1 MNKTKVKYF
10 TVNEFIGG
18 FSALLVSLPSAIAY
32 GLIIFAGLGES
43 YTRQAAVVGIIGT
56 IILSI
61 FASIF
66 GKTPGMIS
74 APSAPAGAV
83 LSAYV
88 MELVHRKNV
97 SIEYVPIFVTLT
109 ALFAGI
115 LQFATGKAGGG
126 KLVKYIPYPVV
137 TGYLGSVGLLII
149 LGQLPKILGLSK
161 VSQIFSSLPALATQ
175 NYVHLIIGSSTIL
188 SMLLIIRISK
198 RIPPAIFAL
207 SIGAITF
214 FTLGSFDR
222 GLFSIKSNPYVIG
235 QISVSPVEFVHSITK
250 TWKLIAGFDIDL
262 VLNLIVPVVTLAFVL
277 SIDTLKTCIVH
288 DTLMQ
293 TRHDSNR
300 ELMGQGIAN
309 IVSSLAGGIPG
320 SGTMG
325 PTLVNLNSGGKTKLS
340 GALVGIFATFILF
353 FVPQVLAWIPIAALA
368 GVLIVLG
375 SRMLDWNSLRLLK
388 NRATIIDFGVIVVVI
403 ISALTYD
410 LVTAAGTGIGM
421 AILLYIREQVRST
434 VVHRKFSG
442 DQKFSKKRRLPSEIQ
457 VLEKRGKSTLVLELQ
472 GQLFFGTTDQLFTVV
487 ESYLTKTKY
496 IILDMRKVLSVDFT
510 AAHMLAQIHS
520 RIEANNGSLLLS
532 SIPLDLPSGQNV
544 REYLLNLGFS
554 ESKTLHFFNDL
565 ETALEF
571 VEDEILTE
579 EFQEALVSPIEMNLQ
594 EFEFFD
600 GVSSKLMTKLSK
612 HFHEKKFSNEEFI
625 FRKGDPGDEIFF
637 IRKGDVKI
645 IIPLAAEQNLLIT
658 IFSQGD
664 FFGDIAFLDSDCRSA
679 NAIADGEVSLYYL
692 SRKEFEKIVHKY
704 PELGSLFYEKLARA
718 ISTRLR
724 MTDVEL
730 MASRQS

>member
-410 LVTAAGTGIGM
+410 LVTAAGYTR
-421 AILLYIREQVRST
+421 A
-434 VVHRKFSG
+434 
-442 DQKFSKKRRLPSEIQ
+442 
-457 VLEKRGKSTLVLELQ
+457 GKV
-472 GQLFFGTTDQLFTVV
+472 
-487 ESYLTKTKY
+487 
-496 IILDMRKVLSVDFT
+496 
-510 AAHMLAQIHS
+510 
-520 RIEANNGSLLLS
+520 NGS
-532 SIPLDLPSGQNV
+532 
-544 REYLLNLGFS
+544 
-554 ESKTLHFFNDL
+554 
-565 ETALEF
+565 A
-571 VEDEILTE
+571 
-579 EFQEALVSPIEMNLQ
+579 
-594 EFEFFD
+594 
-600 GVSSKLMTKLSK
+600 
-612 HFHEKKFSNEEFI
+612 
-625 FRKGDPGDEIFF
+625 
-637 IRKGDVKI
+637 
-645 IIPLAAEQNLLIT
+645 
-658 IFSQGD
+658 
-664 FFGDIAFLDSDCRSA
+664 
-679 NAIADGEVSLYYL
+679 
-692 SRKEFEKIVHKY
+692 
-704 PELGSLFYEKLARA
+704 
-718 ISTRLR
+718 
-724 MTDVEL
+724 
-730 MASRQS
+730 

>member
-222 GLFSIKSNPYVIG
+222 K
-235 QISVSPVEFVHSITK
+235 FV
-250 TWKLIAGFDIDL
+250 
-262 VLNLIVPVVTLAFVL
+262 
-277 SIDTLKTCIVH
+277 
-288 DTLMQ
+288 
-293 TRHDSNR
+293 
-300 ELMGQGIAN
+300 
-309 IVSSLAGGIPG
+309 
-320 SGTMG
+320 
-325 PTLVNLNSGGKTKLS
+325 
-340 GALVGIFATFILF
+340 
-353 FVPQVLAWIPIAALA
+353 
-368 GVLIVLG
+368 
-375 SRMLDWNSLRLLK
+375 
-388 NRATIIDFGVIVVVI
+388 
-403 ISALTYD
+403 
-410 LVTAAGTGIGM
+410 
-421 AILLYIREQVRST
+421 
-434 VVHRKFSG
+434 
-442 DQKFSKKRRLPSEIQ
+442 
-457 VLEKRGKSTLVLELQ
+457 
-472 GQLFFGTTDQLFTVV
+472 
-487 ESYLTKTKY
+487 
-496 IILDMRKVLSVDFT
+496 
-510 AAHMLAQIHS
+510 
-520 RIEANNGSLLLS
+520 
-532 SIPLDLPSGQNV
+532 
-544 REYLLNLGFS
+544 
-554 ESKTLHFFNDL
+554 FN
-565 ETALEF
+565 
-571 VEDEILTE
+571 
-579 EFQEALVSPIEMNLQ
+579 
-594 EFEFFD
+594 
-600 GVSSKLMTKLSK
+600 
-612 HFHEKKFSNEEFI
+612 
-625 FRKGDPGDEIFF
+625 
-637 IRKGDVKI
+637 
-645 IIPLAAEQNLLIT
+645 
-658 IFSQGD
+658 
-664 FFGDIAFLDSDCRSA
+664 
-679 NAIADGEVSLYYL
+679 
-692 SRKEFEKIVHKY
+692 
-704 PELGSLFYEKLARA
+704 
-718 ISTRLR
+718 
-724 MTDVEL
+724 
-730 MASRQS
+730 

>member
-1 MNKTKVKYF
+1 MKEEKVKYF

-18 FSALLVSLPSAIAY
+18 FSALLVALPSAIAY
-32 GLIIFAGLGES
+32 GLIIFSGLGES
-43 YTRQAAVVGIIGT
+43 YTKQAAVVGIIGT

-61 FASIF
+61 FASVF

-83 LSAYV
+83 LSAFV

-97 SIEYVPIFVTLT
+97 SLEYIPIFVTLT

-115 LQFATGKAGGG
+115 IQFATGKAGGG

-149 LGQLPKILGLSK
+149 LGQVPKILGFTKLGQIPTGIYTLSH
-161 VSQIFSSLPALATQ
+161 Q
-175 NYVHLIIGSSTIL
+175 NYTHLLIGGSTIL
-188 SMLLIIRISK
+188 AMILVIRISK
-198 RIPPAIFAL
+198 KIPPAIFAL
-207 SIGAITF
+207 CIGAITF
-214 FTLGSFDR
+214 FALGSFQD
-222 GLFSIKSNPYVIG
+222 GLFSLKNNPFVIG
-235 QISVSPVEFVHSITK
+235 QISVSPGEFINSISN
-250 TWKLIAGFDIDL
+250 TWKLIWGFDIDL
-262 VLNLIVPVVTLAFVL
+262 VLNLIVPVLTLAFVL

-288 DTLMQ
+288 DTIMQ

-340 GALVGIFATFILF
+340 GVLVGVFATLILF
-353 FVPQVLAWIPIAALA
+353 FIPQILAWIPIAALA

-375 SRMLDWNSLRLLK
+375 FRMLDWNSFRLLR

-421 AILLYIREQVRST
+421 AILLYIREQVRSN
-434 VVHRKFSG
+434 VVHRKFFG
-442 DQKFSKKRRLPSEIQ
+442 DQKFSKKRRLPSEIE
-457 VLEKRGKSTLVLELQ
+457 VLERRGKLTLVLELQ
-472 GQLFFGTTDQLFTVV
+472 GQLFFGTTDQLFTVL
-487 ESYLTKTKY
+487 ESYLTTTKY

-520 RIEANNGSLLLS
+520 RIEVNNGSLLLS

-544 REYLLNLGFS
+544 WEYLLNLGFS
-554 ESKTLHFFNDL
+554 ESNTLRFFYDL

-579 EFQEALVSPIEMNLQ
+579 EFQEALVSPIEMNLN
-594 EFEFFD
+594 EFEFFI
-600 GVSSKLMTKLSK
+600 GVSPKLMTKLEK
-612 HFHEKKFSNEEFI
+612 NFHTKTISSGEYI
-625 FRKGDPGDEIFF
+625 FHKGDVGDEIYF

-645 IIPLAAEQNLLIT
+645 VIPIAAEQSLLIT

-664 FFGDIAFLDSDCRSA
+664 FFGDIAFLDADCRSA
-679 NAIADGEVSLYYL
+679 NAVATGEVSLYYL

-724 MTDVEL
+724 MTDIEL

>member
-32 GLIIFAGLGES
+32 GLIIFSGLGES

-97 SIEYVPIFVTLT
+97 SIEYVPIFVTVT

-161 VSQIFSSLPALATQ
+161 ASQILTSLPALSTQ
-175 NYVHLIIGSSTIL
+175 NYIHLLIGSSTIL

-198 RIPPAIFAL
+198 KIPPAIFAL

-368 GVLIVLG
+368 GVLILLG

-579 EFQEALVSPIEMNLQ
+579 EFQEALVSPIEMNIK

-600 GVSSKLMTKLSK
+600 GVSSKLMSKLSK
-612 HFHEKKFSNEEFI
+612 HFHEKKFSNEESI

-645 IIPLAAEQNLLIT
+645 IIPLAAEQSLLIT

-692 SRKEFEKIVHKY
+692 SRKEFEKIVTKY

>member
-43 YTRQAAVVGIIGT
+43 YTRQAALVGIIGT

>member
-1 MNKTKVKYF
+1 MSKIKVKYF
-10 TVNEFIGG
+10 TVSEFIGG

-43 YTRQAAVVGIIGT
+43 YTRQAALVGIIGT

-97 SIEYVPIFVTLT
+97 SIEYVPIFVTVT

-161 VSQIFSSLPALATQ
+161 ASQILTSLPALSTQ
-175 NYVHLIIGSSTIL
+175 NYIHLLIGSSTIL

-198 RIPPAIFAL
+198 KIPPAIFAL

>member
-1 MNKTKVKYF
+1 MKETKNKYF
-10 TVNEFIGG
+10 KINEFIGG
-18 FSALLVSLPSAIAY
+18 FSALLVALPSAIAY
-32 GLIIFAGLGES
+32 GIIIFSGLGEA
-43 YTRQAAVVGIIGT
+43 YTRQAALVGIIGT
-56 IILSI
+56 IIFSI

-66 GKTPGMIS
+66 GKTPGMIT
-74 APSAPAGAV
+74 APSAPASAV

-97 SIEYVPIFVTLT
+97 SLEYIPIFVTLT

-115 LQFATGKAGGG
+115 LQLATGKAGGG

-137 TGYLGSVGLLII
+137 TGYLGSVGILIM
-149 LGQLPKILGLSK
+149 LGQLPKLLGFAKAAQIISGLSTL
-161 VSQIFSSLPALATQ
+161 SYQ
-175 NYVHLIIGSSTIL
+175 NYIHLIIGGSTIL
-188 SMLLIIRISK
+188 AMVLIIRISK
-198 RIPPAIFAL
+198 KIPPAIFAL

-214 FTLGSFDR
+214 FTLGYFER
-222 GLFSIKSNPYVIG
+222 GLFSLKSNPYVIG
-235 QISVSPVEFVHSITK
+235 QISVSPLEFVHNISN
-250 TWKLIAGFDIDL
+250 TWKLIAGFDMDL

-309 IVSSLAGGIPG
+309 IVSSLVGGIPG

-340 GALVGIFATFILF
+340 GALVGVFATLILF
-353 FVPQVLAWIPIAALA
+353 FVPQILAWIPISALA

-375 SRMLDWNSLRLLK
+375 FRMLDWNSFKLLK
-388 NRATIIDFGVIVVVI
+388 NSSTIIDFGVIVVVI
-403 ISALTYD
+403 VSALIYD

-421 AILLYIREQVRST
+421 AILLYIREQVRSN
-434 VVHRKFSG
+434 VVHRKFFG

-457 VLEKRGKSTLVLELQ
+457 ILEKRGKSTLVLELQ
-472 GQLFFGTTDQLFTVV
+472 GQLFFGTTDQLFTVL
-487 ESYLTKTKY
+487 ESYLTRTKY

-520 RIEANNGSLLLS
+520 RIEANGGSLLLS

-544 REYLLNLGFS
+544 REYLLHLGFS

-571 VEDEILTE
+571 VEDAILTD
-579 EFQEALVSPIEMNLQ
+579 EFQEALVSPLEMNLN

-600 GVSSKLMTKLSK
+600 GVSPKLMRKLSK
-612 HFHEKKFSNEEFI
+612 HFHEKKFSNGEPI
-625 FRKGDPGDEIFF
+625 FCKGDMGDEIYF

-645 IIPLAAEQNLLIT
+645 IIPLAPEQNLLIT

-724 MTDVEL
+724 MTDIEL
-730 MASRQS
+730 MASRQT

>member
-1 MNKTKVKYF
+1 MQ
-10 TVNEFIGG
+10 
-18 FSALLVSLPSAIAY
+18 
-32 GLIIFAGLGES
+32 
-43 YTRQAAVVGIIGT
+43 R
-56 IILSI
+56 
-61 FASIF
+61 
-66 GKTPGMIS
+66 
-74 APSAPAGAV
+74 
-83 LSAYV
+83 
-88 MELVHRKNV
+88 
-97 SIEYVPIFVTLT
+97 
-109 ALFAGI
+109 LF
-115 LQFATGKAGGG
+115 
-126 KLVKYIPYPVV
+126 Y
-137 TGYLGSVGLLII
+137 YL
-149 LGQLPKILGLSK
+149 
-161 VSQIFSSLPALATQ
+161 
-175 NYVHLIIGSSTIL
+175 
-188 SMLLIIRISK
+188 
-198 RIPPAIFAL
+198 
-207 SIGAITF
+207 
-214 FTLGSFDR
+214 
-222 GLFSIKSNPYVIG
+222 
-235 QISVSPVEFVHSITK
+235 
-250 TWKLIAGFDIDL
+250 
-262 VLNLIVPVVTLAFVL
+262 
-277 SIDTLKTCIVH
+277 
-288 DTLMQ
+288 
-293 TRHDSNR
+293 
-300 ELMGQGIAN
+300 
-309 IVSSLAGGIPG
+309 
-320 SGTMG
+320 
-325 PTLVNLNSGGKTKLS
+325 
-340 GALVGIFATFILF
+340 
-353 FVPQVLAWIPIAALA
+353 VPQVLAWIPIAALA

-375 SRMLDWNSLRLLK
+375 FRMLDLNSFKLLR

>member
-214 FTLGSFDR
+214 FTLGSFD
-222 GLFSIKSNPYVIG
+222 GNLFSIKSNPYVIG
-235 QISVSPVEFVHSITK
+235 QISVSPLEFVHSISK

-288 DTLMQ
+288 DTIMQ

-325 PTLVNLNSGGKTKLS
+325 ATLVNLNSGGKTKLS
-340 GALVGIFATFILF
+340 GALVGIYATFILL
-353 FVPQVLAWIPIAALA
+353 FVPQVLAWIPVAALA

-375 SRMLDWNSLRLLK
+375 FRMLDLNSFKLLR

-544 REYLLNLGFS
+544 REYLLHLGFS

-571 VEDEILTE
+571 VEDAILTE
-579 EFQEALVSPIEMNLQ
+579 EFQEALASPIEMSLN

-600 GVSSKLMTKLSK
+600 GVSPKLMRKLTKQ
-612 HFHEKKFSNEEFI
+612 FHEKKFSNEQYI